1 MATAKMLEIKN
12 WRKFQHYKDR
22 SPPWIKLYASVFDD
36 AEFACLKDTS
46 KLALICIWI
55 LSRQLDGKVPNC
67 AAWIKKRAGL
77 DGDVDLQD
85 LINNGFLIPL
95 ADCAQ
100 DASKLSQN
108 RDNMPPSENREE
120 ENTEKKKI
128 HTPLPPKGGKGE
140 GGREKANRFTRD
152 KPDPRAQA
160 VYDAYPRK
168 EAKREAL
175 FAISNALAR
184 VCRGADKPGG
194 DSSVWPPPD
203 EAAWLEARTKLF
215 SEFIAGTDPQ
225 YIPFPA
231 TWFNQS
237 RYLTDPKTWVKRRE
251 EKNGRERRH
260 VTGGDSWGD
269 AETYDGSNVRELSFD
284 DGEDTASGTDPPG

>member
-85 LINNGFLIPL
+85 LIDNGFLIPL

-100 DASKLSQN
+100 DASNLSQN

-120 ENTEKKKI
+120 ENTN
-128 HTPLPPKGGKGE
+128 TPLPPKGGTGE
-140 GGREKANRFTRD
+140 GNPKPESTFKSQLNELTAADVAAEYWFQIPGRKKPQLDDITAEFEEKARVFGPGILPDLLRLAKDPARDKTQKLWEFWVAAGLKGGTRD
-152 KPDPRAQA
+152 
-160 VYDAYPRK
+160 
-168 EAKREAL
+168 
-175 FAISNALAR
+175 
-184 VCRGADKPGG
+184 
-194 DSSVWPPPD
+194 PPPLRLSHSEEQIKSVLGKND
-203 EAAWLEARTKLF
+203 E
-215 SEFIAGTDPQ
+215 P
-225 YIPFPA
+225 
-231 TWFNQS
+231 
-237 RYLTDPKTWVKRRE
+237 
-251 EKNGRERRH
+251 
-260 VTGGDSWGD
+260 
-269 AETYDGSNVRELSFD
+269 
-284 DGEDTASGTDPPG
+284 TA